1 MKFRKSILII
11 FLQAGKYSGII
22 VDIKYDRSESLAQ
35 GEAMN
40 QMALLAL
47 FYSFSK
53 QKQDQIR

>member
-11 FLQAGKYSGII
+11 FLQAGKYYGII

-40 QMALLAL
+40 QMAPLTL
-47 FYSFSK
+47 FCSFSK
-53 QKQDQIR
+53 QKQDQIC